1 MNFKIMEQSVLSW
14 SYREGSLRTY
24 LESLIKSGYTI
35 VTVIPME
42 YKERTTN
49 VLLEAYIVVNR

>member
-1 MNFKIMEQSVLSW
+1 MEQSILSW
-14 SYREGSLRTY
+14 SYREGSIRTY

-42 YKERTTN
+42 YRERTN
-49 VLLEAYIVVNR
+49 VLLEAFIVVNR

>member
-49 VLLEAYIVVNR
+49 VLLEAFIVVNC

>member
-1 MNFKIMEQSVLSW
+1 MEQSVLSW

>member
-49 VLLEAYIVVNR
+49 VLLEAFIVVNR

>member
-1 MNFKIMEQSVLSW
+1 MEQSILSW

-42 YKERTTN
+42 YREPGN
-49 VLLEAYIVVNR
+49 VLLEAFIVVNR